1 MSGASKEPVLG
12 VLPYKG
18 LISTEGVPCLH
29 ASWVLRQRKVLNCEL
44 VTLWCVGVNQI
55 LSFQHVHVQGKAM

>member
-18 LISTEGVPCLH
+18 LISTEGVPLP
-29 ASWVLRQRKVLNCEL
+29 ARQLGAQQAKGIRLCARCQSL
-44 VTLWCVGVNQI
+44 
-55 LSFQHVHVQGKAM
+55 M

>member
-18 LISTEGVPCLH
+18 LISTEGVPLP
-29 ASWVLRQRKVLNCEL
+29 ARQLGAQAEKGIEL
-44 VTLWCVGVNQI
+44 
-55 LSFQHVHVQGKAM
+55 

>member
-18 LISTEGVPCLH
+18 LISTEGVPLP
-29 ASWVLRQRKVLNCEL
+29 ARQLGAQMAER
-44 VTLWCVGVNQI
+44 VG
-55 LSFQHVHVQGKAM
+55 L

>member
-18 LISTEGVPCLH
+18 LISTEGVPLP
-29 ASWVLRQRKVLNCEL
+29 ARQLVAKMAKRIEL
-44 VTLWCVGVNQI
+44 
-55 LSFQHVHVQGKAM
+55 